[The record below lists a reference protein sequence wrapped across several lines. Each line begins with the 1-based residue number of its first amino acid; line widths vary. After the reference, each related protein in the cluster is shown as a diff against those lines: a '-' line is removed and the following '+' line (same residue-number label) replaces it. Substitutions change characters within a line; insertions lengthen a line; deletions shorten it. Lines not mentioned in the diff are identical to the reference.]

1 MFDRLIESG
10 GHHLRNS
17 LPGLSM
23 PAVWSTAAHLAI
35 IASLFVHAS
44 DAVESSAI
52 EDYKEAV
59 FLLPLLPA
67 PGANKVEE
75 VAGVTFQTGAAEGIA
90 APEKEG
96 ATLPSLGERASKP
109 KPVERTGAI
118 AESPDSTSLSLSAAY
133 LESELDMPAERD
145 PQSAAPVYPEV
156 LRANGIEGH
165 VVAQYVIDT
174 TGYADATSFRVMDT
188 SHPLF
193 TSAVREALPGMHF
206 RPAELSGKRVRQIV
220 QQEFKFVIT
229 HETSSAAE
237 PPKDS
242 LTPRP

>member
-35 IASLFVHAS
+35 VASLLVQAS
-44 DAVESSAI
+44 DAVESSAA
-52 EDYKEAV
+52 ENYQEAV
-59 FLLPLLPA
+59 FMLPLLPA
-67 PGANKVEE
+67 PGEQKTEE
-75 VAGVTFQTGAAEGIA
+75 VEGITFQTGAADGIT

-96 ATLPSLGERASKP
+96 ATVPVVGERARKRKTAQRP
-109 KPVERTGAI
+109 GAM
-118 AESPDSTSLSLSAAY
+118 EQSPDTASLSLSAAY

-145 PQSAAPVYPEV
+145 PLSAAPVYPEI
-156 LRANGIEGH
+156 LRTNGIEGH

-174 TGYADATSFRVMDT
+174 TGYADASSFRVMDT

-193 TSAVREALPGMHF
+193 TGAVREAIPGMHF
-206 RPAELSGKRVRQIV
+206 RPAELAGKRVRQIV

-229 HETSSAAE
+229 HETSATPA

-242 LTPRP
+242 LTPPT

>member
-35 IASLFVHAS
+35 VASLLVQAS
-44 DAVESSAI
+44 DAVESSAA
-52 EDYKEAV
+52 ENYQEAV
-59 FLLPLLPA
+59 FMLPLLPA
-67 PGANKVEE
+67 PGEQKTEE
-75 VAGVTFQTGAAEGIA
+75 VEGITFQTGAADGIT

-96 ATLPSLGERASKP
+96 ATVPVVGERARKRKTAQRP
-109 KPVERTGAI
+109 GAM
-118 AESPDSTSLSLSAAY
+118 EQSPDTASLSL
-133 LESELDMPAERD
+133 
-145 PQSAAPVYPEV
+145 SAAPVYPEI
-156 LRANGIEGH
+156 LRTNGIEGH

-174 TGYADATSFRVMDT
+174 TGYADASSFRVMDT

-193 TSAVREALPGMHF
+193 TGAVREAIPGMHF
-206 RPAELSGKRVRQIV
+206 RPAELAGKRVRQIV

-229 HETSSAAE
+229 HETSATPA

-242 LTPRP
+242 LTPPT